1 MTGNRSA
8 AQRAFCLIFRI
19 SRRAAGQR
27 HGPAGSCV
35 FLCSG
40 DLWPR
45 STRPP
50 GRRRGPGSPSCPAA
64 GRPSGERRAA
74 GELMQ
79 GGIIEQ
85 RREPGR
91 MRHGQGLQIE
101 PPGRPAALQV
111 HHPPTI
117 AAGQRLTRRPG
128 RRQKRTACRGA
139 AMNKYAR
146 SPAGTGLR
154 LAQPYGQG
162 MDNARG
168 AAVMAD
174 AKPACQG
181 GFRRLRSGVR
191 AAPAGCAM
199 SPDPCGRRCSSQSG
213 GHAPSMPVSV
223 PSSG

>member
-1 MTGNRSA
+1 LIIMSRAHALSSADPDVGEPTAIRVSSLRSSSSVHHLA
-8 AQRAFCLIFRI
+8 DAGSARSPTISAEVRAFCLIFRI

-128 RRQKRTACRGA
+128 RRHDRT
-139 AMNKYAR
+139 
-146 SPAGTGLR
+146 
-154 LAQPYGQG
+154 
-162 MDNARG
+162 
-168 AAVMAD
+168 
-174 AKPACQG
+174 
-181 GFRRLRSGVR
+181 
-191 AAPAGCAM
+191 CAWLY
-199 SPDPCGRRCSSQSG
+199 SCT
-213 GHAPSMPVSV
+213 
-223 PSSG
+223 